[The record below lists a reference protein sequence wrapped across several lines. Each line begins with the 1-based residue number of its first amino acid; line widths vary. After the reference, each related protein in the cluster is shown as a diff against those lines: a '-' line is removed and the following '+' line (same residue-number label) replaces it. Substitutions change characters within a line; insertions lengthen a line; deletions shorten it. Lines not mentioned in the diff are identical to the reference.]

1 MSEAELLPE
10 ITNRRR
16 KLEEASE
23 EGTSKANTDE
33 ILKLRDDISV
43 LQRKLKAEAALL
55 EDLIR
60 QHIDAHGDIEI
71 GGGQRLYVGNT
82 RIIKSIDDKQVFQA
96 VLDAAGGDLSV
107 FQAGAEGVLVSQPWK
122 SNAVHKII
130 GDELFYTVFFVE
142 TVKDLKTGRPKR
154 SVKLYDSNF

>member
-1 MSEAELLPE
+1 MSETELLPE

-82 RIIKSIDDKQVFQA
+82 KVTKSLDDKQVFQL
-96 VLDAAGGDLSV
+96 VLDASGGDLGV
-107 FQAGAEGVLVSQPWK
+107 FQNGAEGVLVSQPWK
-122 SNAVHKII
+122 SGAVRKMIGDGLFYSAFFAVHQ
-130 GDELFYTVFFVE
+130 
-142 TVKDLKTGRPKR
+142 
-154 SVKLYDSNF
+154 